1 MRPKVWVFI
10 TFLIPVNKR
19 EKWNQNKP
27 LFQDLT
33 VAQVTVELERLVP
46 GWKMGPRRR
55 KKFICHYFPVYIRAV
70 QAKFAKGV
78 LQIYEKK
85 DTEIYKYEV
94 PKCWV
99 HCRGLPPDLRQFPII
114 WAVGTIIGATKEVDM
129 KFTKTFG
136 RTRLKVAA
144 LAPENIPELVD
155 VVIRDYVF
163 ELQFLVE
170 TEEESKKS

>member
-70 QAKFAKGV
+70 QAKFEREYYKFMRKKILKYTNMECPNVGSTAVVSLRTYVNFQSYGLLV
-78 LQIYEKK
+78 LSL
-85 DTEIYKYEV
+85 
-94 PKCWV
+94 
-99 HCRGLPPDLRQFPII
+99 GLQRKLI
-114 WAVGTIIGATKEVDM
+114 
-129 KFTKTFG
+129 
-136 RTRLKVAA
+136 
-144 LAPENIPELVD
+144 
-155 VVIRDYVF
+155 
-163 ELQFLVE
+163 
-170 TEEESKKS
+170 